1 MLLLE
6 GFLVQYIR
14 PVLVGLFESIHGSE
28 SLFHWVFFLENRT
41 FSFIDPHIGLQN
53 DNPKQSILLFGSSL
67 FWVGVHCCNS
77 HLTFQV
83 LGGLFLLHLPNI
95 QKVLDKCAESFKKY
109 LILLSSCLSFIF
121 FFFLRIQSQS
131 NSKSIWIFGCL
142 DSVMLLE
149 IKSGL
154 IVAGKM
160 LVALAILALTS
171 YRYNVKIKPSYVYLQ
186 LVLLL
191 LYLTLF
197 QFYNA

>member
-95 QKVLDKCAESFKKY
+95 QKVLDKCAESFKKIFNTFKQ
-109 LILLSSCLSFIF
+109 LFKFHF
-121 FFFLRIQSQS
+121 FFFFSFSGSRVNLTQ
-131 NSKSIWIFGCL
+131 KVFGYLVVWIL
-142 DSVMLLE
+142 
-149 IKSGL
+149 
-154 IVAGKM
+154 
-160 LVALAILALTS
+160 
-171 YRYNVKIKPSYVYLQ
+171 
-186 LVLLL
+186 
-191 LYLTLF
+191 
-197 QFYNA
+197 